1 MKNYLHLIIWG
12 LSTLVMA
19 CNPPAKENVEDAAIS
34 IDSLFDQY
42 YQERLQFYPV
52 EATFAGDSRYN
63 DTLPNNIT
71 VAYRN
76 RLKAFY
82 QKYKDHLKEYD
93 TNNLT
98 ATQQMSYDVLMW
110 ECDINL
116 EDLEFKTHLTP
127 INQFYSRNLVM
138 GQLASGVSAQPFETI
153 KDYEDWLSRVD
164 DFVVWCDTA
173 IMNMKKGMTEGYV
186 LPKAL
191 IKKVIPQMKSMA
203 TGPADAHLF
212 YGPINNMPSDFSE
225 SDSTRLSEEY
235 TAMINEQI
243 IPTFSKLADFMENEY
258 LPAGRESTG
267 IAAIPNGEAYYKH
280 QIKTYT
286 TTEKSANEI
295 FELGK
300 SEVER
305 ITKEMLHVK
314 EEVGFEG
321 DLKAFFKHL
330 NNLELLTPFH
340 EPEEVLVHFREIHE
354 RMKPNLKKLF
364 DKVPKTQ
371 FEIRRTEAFREE
383 SASAEYNQGSTDG
396 SRPGIFYVP
405 IPDVENYNILSDED
419 LFLHEAIPGHH
430 YQISLQQENEDLPE
444 FRRTLFYSAFG
455 EGWALYSESLGKELG
470 LYKDPYQYFGML
482 SAEMHRAIRLVV
494 DAGMHS
500 KGWTREEAIQY
511 SLDHEA
517 LSRAGV
523 VAEIERYM
531 AWPGQ
536 ALSYKI
542 GQLKIIELRNRAEE
556 ALGDSFDIKEFHNQ
570 ILETGCVPLELLE
583 KKMVHWIADESKKAE
598 SL

>member
-1 MKNYLHLIIWG
+1 MKNYLHVTILG
-12 LSTLVMA
+12 LLALVVA
-19 CNPPAKENVEDAAIS
+19 CNPPAEEDLEDAS
-34 IDSLFDQY
+34 MRIDSLFDQY

-52 EATFAGDSRYN
+52 EATFAGDKRYN

-116 EDLEFKTHLTP
+116 EDLKFKTHLTP

-173 IMNMKKGMTEGYV
+173 IVNMKKGMAQGYV

-203 TGPADAHLF
+203 TGPAQTHLF
-212 YGPINNMPSDFSE
+212 YGPINNMPSGFSE
-225 SDSTRLSEEY
+225 SDSSRLSEEY
-235 TAMINEQI
+235 MGMINEQI

-267 IAAIPNGEAYYKH
+267 IAAIPNGDAYYKH

-286 TTEKSANEI
+286 TTEKNADEI

-305 ITKEMLHVK
+305 ITKEMLKVK

-340 EPEEVLVHFREIHE
+340 DPQEVLAHFREIHE

-430 YQISLQQENEDLPE
+430 YQISLQQENKELPE

-531 AWPGQ
+531 SWPGQ

-556 ALGDSFDIKEFHNQ
+556 ALGDSFDIRAFHNQ

-583 KKMVHWIADESKKAE
+583 KKIVHWIADESKKAE